1 MVETLLNEYHAEL
14 KNWKLKLAN
23 DWKEREAEVV
33 SKFTNIVN
41 VLQGEITR
49 LRSGEKALCLET
61 DCNKEKEVSGFQ
73 IIISRRLIS

>member
-41 VLQGEITR
+41 VLQAEITR
-49 LRSGEKALCLET
+49 LRAGEKALCVET
-61 DCNKEKEVSGFQ
+61 DCN
-73 IIISRRLIS
+73 